1 MKRLIICMLCLLLAP
16 AFPGMCA
23 AAVDSGVKAADGWVI
38 MPAGARPTYMGIH
51 GGTMP
56 VSLLV
61 SGDGSSLLTF
71 VGRTGNDFLDVRRTD
86 VRMPSLLNATAARD
100 AADGGLLTGGTV
112 LMAGSAASS
121 MPVIYLTGEGFA
133 RAAPSPDQLQPFGLS
148 DKPLSIEGQVAK
160 KVPSVFSAAV
170 SATPPQPE
178 LVQHEVETA
187 GFLPPSVS
195 YLFDFPGIS

>member
-71 VGRTGNDFLDVRRTD
+71 VGRTGNDFLDVLRRTD

-112 LMAGSAASS
+112 LMAGSAAL
-121 MPVIYLTGEGFA
+121 PPLTGSA
-133 RAAPSPDQLQPFGLS
+133 S
-148 DKPLSIEGQVAK
+148 K
-160 KVPSVFSAAV
+160 KRV
-170 SATPPQPE
+170 
-178 LVQHEVETA
+178 
-187 GFLPPSVS
+187 
-195 YLFDFPGIS
+195 

>member
-1 MKRLIICMLCLLLAP
+1 MAGVGKDALNTGWDLYNSMKILIICMLCLLPAP

-23 AAVDSGVKAADGWVI
+23 AATDSGAKAADGWVI

-61 SGDGSSLLTF
+61 SDDGSSLLTF
-71 VGRTGNDFLDVRRTD
+71 VGRTGNDFLDVLRRTD

-100 AADGGLLTGGTV
+100 TAGGGLLTGGTV

-121 MPVIYLTGEGFA
+121 RSRKRCAPAATRSSSSPVNVTVMRSAKGG
-133 RAAPSPDQLQPFGLS
+133 QPRNCRSGS
-148 DKPLSIEGQVAK
+148 S
-160 KVPSVFSAAV
+160 SV
-170 SATPPQPE
+170 
-178 LVQHEVETA
+178 
-187 GFLPPSVS
+187 
-195 YLFDFPGIS
+195 

>member
-1 MKRLIICMLCLLLAP
+1 MAGVGKDALNTGWDLYNSMKILIICMLCLLPAP

-23 AAVDSGVKAADGWVI
+23 AATDSGAKAADGWVI

-61 SGDGSSLLTF
+61 SDDGSSLLTF
-71 VGRTGNDFLDVRRTD
+71 VGRTGNDFLDVLRRTA
-86 VRMPSLLNATAARD
+86 VRMPSL
-100 AADGGLLTGGTV
+100 LLTGGTV

-148 DKPLSIEGQVAK
+148 DKPLSIEGQVVKPTHLSPAK
-160 KVPSVFSAAV
+160 RYRLFFQ
-170 SATPPQPE
+170 PQ
-178 LVQHEVETA
+178 
-187 GFLPPSVS
+187 
-195 YLFDFPGIS
+195 YLQPRRSLN

>member
-1 MKRLIICMLCLLLAP
+1 
-16 AFPGMCA
+16 
-23 AAVDSGVKAADGWVI
+23 
-38 MPAGARPTYMGIH
+38 MGIH

-71 VGRTGNDFLDVRRTD
+71 VGRTGNDFLDVLRRTD

-100 AADGGLLTGGTV
+100 AADGGLLSGGTV

-133 RAAPSPDQLQPFGLS
+133 RAAPSPITVPFGLS

-160 KVPSVFSAAV
+160 PAHLSPAKRYRLFFQ
-170 SATPPQPE
+170 PQ
-178 LVQHEVETA
+178 
-187 GFLPPSVS
+187 
-195 YLFDFPGIS
+195 YLQPRRSLN

>member
-71 VGRTGNDFLDVRRTD
+71 VGRTGNDFLDVLRRTD

-160 KVPSVFSAAV
+160 PAHLPRQKGTVCFFSRSICNPAA
-170 SATPPQPE
+170 A
-178 LVQHEVETA
+178 
-187 GFLPPSVS
+187 
-195 YLFDFPGIS
+195 

>member
-71 VGRTGNDFLDVRRTD
+71 VGRTGNDFLDVLRRTD

-100 AADGGLLTGGTV
+100 AADGGLLSGGTV

-160 KVPSVFSAAV
+160 PAHLSPAKRYRLFFQPQYLQPRRSLFLFS
-170 SATPPQPE
+170 TKW
-178 LVQHEVETA
+178 
-187 GFLPPSVS
+187 
-195 YLFDFPGIS
+195 

>member
-1 MKRLIICMLCLLLAP
+1 MAGVGKDALNTGWDLYNSMKILIICMLCLLPAP

-23 AAVDSGVKAADGWVI
+23 AATDSGAKAADGWVI

-61 SGDGSSLLTF
+61 SDDGSSLLTF
-71 VGRTGNDFLDVRRTD
+71 VGRTGNDFLDVLRRTD

-100 AADGGLLTGGTV
+100 TAGGGLLTGGTV

-148 DKPLSIEGQVAK
+148 DKPLSIEGQVVK
-160 KVPSVFSAAV
+160 PTPIFPRQKSSVCFSATV
-170 SATPPQPE
+170 PATRH
-178 LVQHEVETA
+178 V
-187 GFLPPSVS
+187 
-195 YLFDFPGIS
+195 

>member
-71 VGRTGNDFLDVRRTD
+71 VGRTGNDFLDVLRTD

-160 KVPSVFSAAV
+160 PAHLSPAKRYRLFFQ
-170 SATPPQPE
+170 PQ
-178 LVQHEVETA
+178 
-187 GFLPPSVS
+187 
-195 YLFDFPGIS
+195 YLQPRRSLN

>member
-71 VGRTGNDFLDVRRTD
+71 VGRTGNDFLDVLRRTD

-121 MPVIYLTGEGFA
+121 MPVVYLTSEGFA
-133 RAAPSPDQLQPFGLS
+133 RAAPSPDQLLPFGLS
-148 DKPLSIEGQVAK
+148 D
-160 KVPSVFSAAV
+160 
-170 SATPPQPE
+170 
-178 LVQHEVETA
+178 
-187 GFLPPSVS
+187 
-195 YLFDFPGIS
+195 

>member
-1 MKRLIICMLCLLLAP
+1 MKILIICMLCLLLAP

-71 VGRTGNDFLDVRRTD
+71 VGRTGNDFLDVLRRTD

-160 KVPSVFSAAV
+160 PAHLSPQKGTVCFFSRSICNPAA
-170 SATPPQPE
+170 A
-178 LVQHEVETA
+178 
-187 GFLPPSVS
+187 
-195 YLFDFPGIS
+195 